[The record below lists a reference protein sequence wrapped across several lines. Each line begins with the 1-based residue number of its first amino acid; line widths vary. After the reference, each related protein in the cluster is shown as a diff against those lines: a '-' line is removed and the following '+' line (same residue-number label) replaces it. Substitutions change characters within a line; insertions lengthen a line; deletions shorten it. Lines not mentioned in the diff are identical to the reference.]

1 MSQADSTNTTGAP
14 GDDPGRQF
22 ATHLA
27 NLAAQE
33 RARQKALRRVFKLR
47 QKAST
52 EIDRLIAFLDACDP
66 YVTTEL
72 EENCEDEAAQ
82 CEGEGEQCDDEGS
95 ESDKEPSLGSLDHRD
110 SQELWAIGNRS
121 DRELD
126 DAESGIAD
134 QDGLDEQVPFRDWQN
149 VGMV

>member
-1 MSQADSTNTTGAP
+1 MSQAESTTTTGAP
-14 GDDPGRQF
+14 GDDPGR
-22 ATHLA
+22 HLA

-33 RARQKALRRVFKLR
+33 RARQKALRRVSKLR

-52 EIDRLIAFLDACDP
+52 EIERLIAFLDACDP

-95 ESDKEPSLGSLDHRD
+95 ESDDEPALGSLDHYH
-110 SQELWAIGNRS
+110 SQELWAVGGRR
-121 DRELD
+121 DLELD
-126 DAESGIAD
+126 AAESGIGD
-134 QDGLDEQVPFRDWQN
+134 LDGLLEQVGPQDWQAGKG
-149 VGMV
+149 GMV